1 MPETE
6 GNVFLLFTRALNA
19 LGIRYMVTGSVASIA
34 YGEARLTHD
43 VDIVVDV
50 LDADVERLAAAFP
63 ASDFY
68 LPPAEV
74 IRIEVSRPQR
84 GHFNIIHHETGFKAD
99 VYPRGRDRLSSW
111 GMENRRRFVIEGSD
125 VWFAPPEYVILRK
138 LEYFR
143 EGGSEKHLRDIE
155 GILATSADLVNLGEV
170 ERRAES
176 LGLRAEWEALR
187 ARADERLPS

>member
-6 GNVFLLFTRALNA
+6 GNVFLLFTRRLNA

-43 VDIVVDV
+43 VDIVVEI
-50 LDADVERLAAAFP
+50 LGAHVERLGAAFP
-63 ASDFY
+63 HSDFY

-74 IRIEVSRPQR
+74 IQIEANRLQR

-99 VYPRGRDRLSSW
+99 IYPCGRDRLSIW
-111 GMENRRRFVIEGSD
+111 GMENARKIVVEDSD

-138 LEYFR
+138 LESFR

-155 GILATSADLVNLGEV
+155 GILGTSGDLVNLSEID
-170 ERRAES
+170 RRAES
-176 LGLRAEWEALR
+176 LGVRAEWDALR
-187 ARADERLPS
+187 ARQR